1 MPFLDTNKK
10 VWVIKDLK
18 VPVIEDVP
26 MKDMKWFRDKIKWAA
41 EREEKGDIKQS
52 EALAVDEDWWE
63 KTCQVG
69 LGKSMDDILDS
80 GVSEPDFR
88 ELMAEVYN
96 FLATL
101 GTIEKAKL
109 SVLYDPEILKRDL
122 KLLKTT
128 QNSKS

>member
-1 MPFLDTNKK
+1 MVFLDTNKK
-10 VWVIKDLK
+10 VWIIKDLEI
-18 VPVIEDVP
+18 PVIEDTP
-26 MKDMKWFRDKIKWAA
+26 MKEMKWFRDKVKWAA
-41 EREEKGDIKQS
+41 EREEKGDITQS
-52 EALAVDEDWWE
+52 EALEVDEEWWE

-69 LGKSMDDILDS
+69 LGKSMDKILET
-80 GVSEPDFR
+80 GISEPDFR

-109 SVLYDPEILKRDL
+109 FVLYDPEILKKDP
-122 KLLKTT
+122 KLIKTT

>member
-52 EALAVDEDWWE
+52 DALKTDEEWWE
-63 KTCQVG
+63 KTATIG
-69 LGKSMDDILDS
+69 LGLTVDEIQDTGIT
-80 GVSEPDFR
+80 EPDFR
-88 ELMAEVYN
+88 ELMAEVYS

-101 GTIEKAKL
+101 GTIEKAKQ
-109 SVLYDPEILKRDL
+109 SVLYDPEILKRDI

-128 QNSKS
+128 QNSKN

>member
-26 MKDMKWFRDKIKWAA
+26 MKDMKWFRDKVKWVA

-52 EALAVDEDWWE
+52 DALKTDEEWWE
-63 KTCQVG
+63 KTATIG
-69 LGKSMDDILDS
+69 LGLTVDEIQDTGIT
-80 GVSEPDFR
+80 EPDFR
-88 ELMAEVYN
+88 ELMAEVYS

-101 GTIEKAKL
+101 GTIEKAKQ
-109 SVLYDPEILKRDL
+109 SVLYDPEILKKGV

-128 QNSKS
+128 QNSKN

>member
-1 MPFLDTNKK
+1 MVFLDTNKK
-10 VWVIKDLK
+10 VWIIKDLEI
-18 VPVIEDVP
+18 PVIEDTP
-26 MKDMKWFRDKIKWAA
+26 MKEMKWFREKVKWAA
-41 EREEKGDIKQS
+41 EREEKGDITQTQ
-52 EALAVDEDWWE
+52 ALQVDEEWWE

-69 LGKSMDDILDS
+69 LGKSMEDILDT
-80 GVSEPDFR
+80 GISEPDFR

-109 SVLYDPEILKRDL
+109 FVLYDPEILKRDL

>member
-10 VWVIKDLK
+10 VWIIKDLEI
-18 VPVIEDVP
+18 PVIEDTP
-26 MKDMKWFRDKIKWAA
+26 MKEMKWFRDKVKWAA
-41 EREEKGDIKQS
+41 EREEKGDITQS
-52 EALAVDEDWWE
+52 EALEVDEEWWE

-69 LGKSMDDILDS
+69 LGKSMDEILET
-80 GVSEPDFR
+80 GISEPDFR

-109 SVLYDPEILKRDL
+109 FVLYDPEILKKDP
-122 KLLKTT
+122 KLTKTT